1 MKVKKAN
8 CGASVKAANGGY
20 MKVKKTGYN
29 QGGAVSSK
37 AKSDTADKSKYAKR
51 AEGVKAAKGGAV
63 KKKVSKKA
71 KGYAAGGTPETRVP
85 VSVCN
90 ACTTPGKC
98 ASAGRCSKSGKA
110 LK

>member
-37 AKSDTADKSKYAKR
+37 SKSDQADKSKYAKR
-51 AEGVKAAKGGAV
+51 AEGVKAAKGGMAS
-63 KKKVSKKA
+63 KKKVKKA
-71 KGYAAGGTPETRVP
+71 KGYNQGGSPARVA
-85 VSVCN
+85 VNVCN
-90 ACTTPGKC
+90 ACSTPKKC
-98 ASAGRCSKSGKA
+98 ASAGRCAKSGKKLA
-110 LK
+110 